1 MSPEEIAATATVSA
15 AWIALAAGLVG
26 VAVTV
31 LAGFIGAGIQSRRE
45 HKKWVREKQYEAT
58 VSMYALIKAFQLN
71 RAKMDKVAKGEG
83 MTPESPEVVA
93 LVARDD
99 ALYDGVAQAVA
110 PLVILGPTP
119 VGIAAAEMQVALE
132 ARDTSKVEAAQERL
146 IVAAR
151 RSLKV
156 RR

>member
-1 MSPEEIAATATVSA
+1 MSPEEIAATATVNA

-71 RAKMDKVAKGEG
+71 RAKMDRLAKVEG
-83 MTPESPEVVA
+83 MTPESPEVAA

-99 ALYDGVAQAVA
+99 ALYDGVAEAMA
-110 PLVILGPTP
+110 PLAILGPTP

-132 ARDTSKVEAAQERL
+132 ARDTSKAEAAQERL

>member
-1 MSPEEIAATATVSA
+1 MSPEEIAATATVNA
-15 AWIALAAGLVG
+15 AWIALAGGLVG

-58 VSMYALIKAFQLN
+58 VSMYALIKAFQFN
-71 RAKMDKVAKGEG
+71 RTKMDRVARDEG

-99 ALYDGVAQAVA
+99 ALYDSVAEAMA
-110 PLVILGPTP
+110 PLAILGPTP

-132 ARDTSKVEAAQERL
+132 ARDRSKAEAAQERL